1 MNPIEVIDKL
11 IENKADLM
19 DVFGEDYKTMTETI
33 QEMFEFNGYRLIV
46 EQLKQ

>member
-11 IENKADLM
+11 IENKTDLM
-19 DVFGEDYKTMTETI
+19 DVFGEDYKAMTETI